1 MLLCQDSSALQQ
13 WAWRCAVIIV
23 RSCSQW
29 IHIVDWR
36 CCCDYCRGPGVLM
49 PLRMCDTISEIFCT
63 IHRDLMFSRVAIGF
77 EKTWTSGSQL
87 NLSYSCSDSRWRRF
101 FRAVAPR
108 RSVNPHPTSRFNC
121 SLEILVLA
129 CLFTLMQR
137 IKRIFVTQN
146 RHKNCHSAT
155 GVVVWVNK
163 CGDWSKLIE
172 QLTNQNI
179 MWKMC
184 SLVVT
189 GK

>member
-1 MLLCQDSSALQQ
+1 MCSHHRTKLFTMDPHRWLTMLLWLLPWPGCVNATSDVWHNFRNILHNPPRFDVQQ
-13 WAWRCAVIIV
+13 GCHWFWKNLDLGQSVELVIQLF
-23 RSCSQW
+23 RQSLKTFF
-29 IHIVDWR
+29 
-36 CCCDYCRGPGVLM
+36 PG
-49 PLRMCDTISEIFCT
+49 
-63 IHRDLMFSRVAIGF
+63 
-77 EKTWTSGSQL
+77 SGTK
-87 NLSYSCSDSRWRRF
+87 
-101 FRAVAPR
+101 A
-108 RSVNPHPTSRFNC
+108 HPTSRFNC